1 MVLSRPHKLKHLA
14 LRTIYYR
21 LLNTSCIFTYNRW
34 KQRRCDQFQGCRLKP
49 MYSTLLGERNYYVCR
64 VGVDYDAEKI
74 ENIIKIADV
83 TYNFCKIKED
93 IKLCIDFDSTC
104 NKFWMYHYRKSW
116 KTRLGHCECTYL
128 KNYIDDYMICWND
141 Q

>member
-14 LRTIYYR
+14 LRSIYYR
-21 LLNTSCIFTYNRW
+21 LLNTSCVLTYNHW
-34 KQRRCDQFQGCRLKP
+34 KYCRCDQFQGCRLKA
-49 MYSTLLGERNYYVCR
+49 MYNTLLGERNYYVCLI
-64 VGVDYDAEKI
+64 GVDYDAEKI

-93 IKLCIDFDSTC
+93 IQLCIDFDSTC
-104 NKFWMYHYRKSW
+104 DKFWMYHYLKSW
-116 KTRLGHCECTYL
+116 KTRLGHCEWTYL

>member
-1 MVLSRPHKLKHLA
+1 MH
-14 LRTIYYR
+14 
-21 LLNTSCIFTYNRW
+21 
-34 KQRRCDQFQGCRLKP
+34 
-49 MYSTLLGERNYYVCR
+49 STLLGKRNYCYVCR
-64 VGVDYDAEKI
+64 AGVDYDAEKI

-93 IKLCIDFDSTC
+93 IQLCIDFDSTC
-104 NKFWMYHYRKSW
+104 DKFWMYHYLKSW
-116 KTRLGHCECTYL
+116 KTRLGHCEWTYL